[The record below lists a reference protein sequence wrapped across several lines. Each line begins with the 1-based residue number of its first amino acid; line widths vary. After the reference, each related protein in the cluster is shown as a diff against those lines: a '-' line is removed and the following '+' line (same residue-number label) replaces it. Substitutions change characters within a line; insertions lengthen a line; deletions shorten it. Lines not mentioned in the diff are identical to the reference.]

1 MLKRFLKNIGP
12 GPLIAAAFI
21 GPGTVTL
28 CTLVGVA
35 FGFQLLWAIIL
46 SIGAAII
53 LQGMSVRI
61 GIVGQKSIIEVL
73 REEIKVPWVRSL
85 ILILIFGA
93 IMIGNTAYEAGNISG
108 AALGL
113 ETLLGSFTLTTSS
126 FSIKLF
132 PILIGLIAAILLWIG
147 KYKILERSLIFLVV
161 LVSLSFLITAVAT
174 GPKLVKILTGLFQF
188 STPKGSLLSI
198 IGLVGT
204 TIVPYNL
211 FLHTELVREKWS
223 RKEDLPHAIKDMII
237 ALGLGGLI
245 SMSVIIT
252 AAGVETSE
260 INNAA
265 DLALGLAPI
274 FGDAAKYLLSVG
286 LFAAGITSSITAPL
300 AAAYV
305 VCGCFG
311 WKADLKS
318 PAFKRSWSIV
328 ILFGMLLASTGLK
341 FILIIQFAQ
350 IANGI
355 LLPIIAAVLLWIM
368 NKASWLGSSKNTWI
382 QNLLGLSIVII
393 SLFLSMRT
401 LGSVFQLF

>member
-1 MLKRFLKNIGP
+1 MLKSLFKNIGP
-12 GPLIAAAFI
+12 GPLVAAAFI

-28 CTLVGVA
+28 CTLVGVE
-35 FGFQLLWAIIL
+35 FGFQLLWAILL
-46 SIGAAII
+46 SILAAIV
-53 LQGMSVRI
+53 LQGMAVRI
-61 GIVGQKSIIEVL
+61 GILGQKSIIQVL
-73 REEIKVPWVRSL
+73 REEIKIPWIRSF

-113 ETLLGSFTLTTSS
+113 ETLIGG
-126 FSIKLF
+126 FSINTDLF
-132 PILIGLIAAILLWIG
+132 NLKFYPLFIGFSAALLLWIG
-147 KYKILERSLIFLVV
+147 KYKILERSLIFLVIV
-161 LVSLSFLITAVAT
+161 MSLSFLITALAT
-174 GPKLVKILTGLFQF
+174 GPSIFNIFSGLFKF
-188 STPKGSLLSI
+188 STPPDSLLSI

-223 RKEDLPHAIKDMII
+223 TKEDLPYALKDMFI

-252 AAGVETSE
+252 AAGVEATE

-265 DLALGLAPI
+265 DLAIGLAPI
-274 FGDAAKYLLSVG
+274 FGESAKYLLSIG

-311 WKADLKS
+311 WTTDFKS
-318 PAFKRSWSIV
+318 RPFQRSWAIV
-328 ILFGMLLASTGLK
+328 ILFGTLLASTGLK

-355 LLPIIAAVLLWIM
+355 LLPIIAAILLWIM
-368 NKASWLGSSKNTWI
+368 NKAAWLGKSKNTSI
-382 QNLLGLSIVII
+382 QNLLGFTIVII
-393 SLFLSMRT
+393 SLFLSVRT

>member
-12 GPLIAAAFI
+12 GPLVAAAFI

-28 CTLVGVA
+28 CTLVGVV

-46 SIGAAII
+46 SIGAAIV
-53 LQGMSVRI
+53 LQGMAVRI
-61 GIVGQKSIIEVL
+61 GIIGRKSIIGVI
-73 REEIKVPWVRSL
+73 REEIELPWARNFV
-85 ILILIFGA
+85 LILIFGA

-113 ETLLGSFTLTTSS
+113 ETLIGSFSFESS
-126 FSIKLF
+126 VLNLKLY
-132 PILIGLIAAILLWIG
+132 PILIGLIAATLLWIG

-161 LVSLSFLITAVAT
+161 IMSLSFLVTAVAT
-174 GPKLVKILTGLFQF
+174 RPSLAQIFSGLFRF
-188 STPKGSLLSI
+188 STPESGLLSI

-223 RKEDLPHAIKDMII
+223 SKADLPFAIKDLLI
-237 ALGLGGLI
+237 ALTLGGLI
-245 SMSVIIT
+245 SMSIIIT
-252 AAGVETSE
+252 AAGIEATT

-274 FGDAAKYLLSVG
+274 FGEGAKYLLSIG

-311 WKADLKS
+311 WSTDLTS
-318 PAFKRSWSIV
+318 RSFRRSWAIV

-355 LLPIIAAVLLWIM
+355 LLPIIAAILLWIM
-368 NKASWLGSSKNTWI
+368 NKASWLGKSKNNWY
-382 QNLLGLSIVII
+382 QNLFGFLIVII
-393 SLFLSMRT
+393 SLFLSVRT
-401 LGSVFQLF
+401 LGSVFQFF

>member
-1 MLKRFLKNIGP
+1 MLRRFLKNIGP
-12 GPLIAAAFI
+12 GPLVAAAFI

-46 SIGAAII
+46 SIGAAIV
-53 LQGMSVRI
+53 LQGMAVRI
-61 GIVGQKSIIEVL
+61 GIIGRKSIIGVI
-73 REEIKVPWVRSL
+73 REEIELPWARNFV
-85 ILILIFGA
+85 LILIFGA

-113 ETLLGSFTLTTSS
+113 ETLIGSFSFESS
-126 FSIKLF
+126 VLNLKLY
-132 PILIGLIAAILLWIG
+132 PILIGLIAATLLWIG

-161 LVSLSFLITAVAT
+161 IMSLSFLVTAVAT
-174 GPKLVKILTGLFQF
+174 RPSLAQIFSGLFRF
-188 STPKGSLLSI
+188 STPESGLLSI

-223 RKEDLPHAIKDMII
+223 SKADLPFAIKDMLI
-237 ALGLGGLI
+237 ALTLGGLI
-245 SMSVIIT
+245 SMSIIIT
-252 AAGVETSE
+252 AAGVEATT

-274 FGDAAKYLLSVG
+274 FGEGAKYLLSIG

-311 WKADLKS
+311 WSTDLTS
-318 PAFKRSWSIV
+318 RSFRRSWAIV

-355 LLPIIAAVLLWIM
+355 LLPMIAAILLWIM
-368 NKASWLGSSKNTWI
+368 NNASWLGKSKNNWY
-382 QNLLGLSIVII
+382 QNLFGFLIVII

-401 LGSVFQLF
+401 LGSVFQFF

>member
-1 MLKRFLKNIGP
+1 MLNSFFKNVGP

-21 GPGTVTL
+21 GPGTITL
-28 CTLVGVA
+28 CTLIGVKYDL
-35 FGFQLLWAIIL
+35 QLLWTIII
-46 SIGAAII
+46 SIFSVIV
-53 LQGMSVRI
+53 LQSMAVRI
-61 GIVGQKSIIEVL
+61 GIIGQKSIIEVI
-73 REEIKVPWVRSL
+73 REEIKIPWIRSFV
-85 ILILIFGA
+85 LILIFSA

-113 ETLLGSFTLTTSS
+113 ETIIGSFTLNQAS
-126 FSIKLF
+126 FNLKIY
-132 PILIGLIAAILLWIG
+132 PILIGFLATLLLWIG

-161 LVSLSFLITAVAT
+161 LMSISFLFTAIST
-174 GPKLVKILTGLFQF
+174 GPSLINIFSGLLNF
-188 STPKGSLLSI
+188 SIPRGSLLGI
-198 IGLVGT
+198 IGIVGT

-223 RKEDLPHAIKDMII
+223 TKGDLSYALKDMVI
-237 ALGLGGLI
+237 AFVLGGLI

-252 AAGVETSE
+252 AAGVEAYE

-265 DLALGLAPI
+265 DLAIGLAPV
-274 FGDAAKYLLSVG
+274 FGEGAKYLLSLG

-311 WKADLKS
+311 WTTNFKS
-318 PAFKRSWSIV
+318 RAFQRSWAIV
-328 ILFGMLLASTGLK
+328 ILFGTLLASTGLK
-341 FILIIQFAQ
+341 FIIIIQFAQ

-355 LLPIIAAVLLWIM
+355 LLPVIAAILLWIM
-368 NKASWLGSSKNTWI
+368 NQAAWLGKSKNTMI
-382 QNLLGLSIVII
+382 QNLLGFSIVII

>member
-1 MLKRFLKNIGP
+1 MLRRFLKNIGP
-12 GPLIAAAFI
+12 GPLVAAAFI

-46 SIGAAII
+46 SIGAAIV
-53 LQGMSVRI
+53 LQGMAVRI
-61 GIVGQKSIIEVL
+61 GIIGRKSIIGVI
-73 REEIKVPWVRSL
+73 REEIELPWARNFV
-85 ILILIFGA
+85 LILIFGA
-93 IMIGNTAYEAGNISG
+93 IMIGNTAYEEGNISG

-113 ETLLGSFTLTTSS
+113 ETLIGSFSFESS
-126 FSIKLF
+126 VLNLKLY
-132 PILIGLIAAILLWIG
+132 PILIGLIAATLLWIG

-161 LVSLSFLITAVAT
+161 IMSLSFLVTAVAT
-174 GPKLVKILTGLFQF
+174 RPSLAQIFSGLFRF
-188 STPKGSLLSI
+188 STPESGLLSI

-223 RKEDLPHAIKDMII
+223 SKADLPFAIKDMLI
-237 ALGLGGLI
+237 ALTLGGLI
-245 SMSVIIT
+245 SMSIIIT
-252 AAGVETSE
+252 AAGIEATT
-260 INNAA
+260 IDNAA

-274 FGDAAKYLLSVG
+274 FGEGAKYLLSIG

-311 WKADLKS
+311 WSTDLTS
-318 PAFKRSWSIV
+318 RSFRRSWAIV

-355 LLPIIAAVLLWIM
+355 LLPIIAAILLWIM
-368 NKASWLGSSKNTWI
+368 NKASWLGKSKNNWY
-382 QNLLGLSIVII
+382 QNLFGFLIVII
-393 SLFLSMRT
+393 SLFLSVRT
-401 LGSVFQLF
+401 LGSVFQFF